1 MKIHSKIRQAV
12 IDALRPHLPKVKEF
26 SNGKPSFTDIE
37 SQSPAV
43 AVFVSGVSPTGY
55 LDGTMKA
62 TLHVA
67 CFMKSAARE
76 DDLDKL
82 TQEIYESGIVESS
95 LTTLTEN
102 IAFTAFDYEQD
113 DQMATWIAA
122 DLQYA
127 ITYEVDNG

>member
-12 IDALRPHLPKVKEF
+12 IDALRPNLPKVKEF

-37 SQSPAV
+37 SQSPTV
-43 AVFVSGVSPTGY
+43 AVFISGVSPTGY
-55 LDGTMKA
+55 LDGTMQA

-67 CFMKSAARE
+67 CFMKSASRE

>member
-1 MKIHSKIRQAV
+1 
-12 IDALRPHLPKVKEF
+12 
-26 SNGKPSFTDIE
+26 
-37 SQSPAV
+37 
-43 AVFVSGVSPTGY
+43 
-55 LDGTMKA
+55 
-62 TLHVA
+62 
-67 CFMKSAARE
+67 MKSAARE
-76 DDLDKL
+76 DDLDTL

-95 LTTLTEN
+95 ITTLTEN